1 MDMHF
6 ENEQAYVAMELTKA
20 WIAAKNEKYD
30 NYINE
35 EDNEIIAC
43 HNLNSTLDYL
53 KRARETVLISQGS
66 RQKIKS
72 EY

>member
-30 NYINE
+30 DYINE
-35 EDNEIIAC
+35 EDIVDTFNTIYKGIGKGRT
-43 HNLNSTLDYL
+43 S
-53 KRARETVLISQGS
+53 
-66 RQKIKS
+66 
-72 EY
+72 